1 MVINDKKNRLLGVWV
16 KDQDKTLD
24 FYLEK
29 LGFEKQTDIEWI
41 MIYRWLE
48 LSRQEL
54 KLPSP
59 LLNLI

>member
-48 LSRQEL
+48 LSRQ
-54 KLPSP
+54 
-59 LLNLI
+59 